1 MSCLRDVHFIRD
13 TQGETAYHASIAVAF
28 IVETIKIARRV
39 AAQPARRTH
48 TAAAVSSRAGASQA
62 GNRSTADRSQP
73 DDGRHR
79 GGDGQTD
86 AGRGISRRGTGGPET
101 LRLYAADWAA
111 FEDWCRGRALKPS
124 AAARSAAELRW
135 SASLS

>member
-28 IVETIKIARRV
+28 IVETIKIACRV

-48 TAAAVSSRAGASQA
+48 TAAAASSRAGASQA
-62 GNRSTADRSQP
+62 GNRSTADRSRP

-79 GGDGQTD
+79 GGDGRGS
-86 AGRGISRRGTGGPET
+86 AGAAPAFARAICMTYETSAGHCHGDRQGHNVTTKRLPLSTTG
-101 LRLYAADWAA
+101 
-111 FEDWCRGRALKPS
+111 CK
-124 AAARSAAELRW
+124 
-135 SASLS
+135 